1 MPIQNTDVQ
10 TLQNWLK
17 ENNAVVVDVREPG
30 EYKSGH
36 IKGAVN
42 KPLSTVDVAAVN
54 MPEHANKK
62 LVLQCLSGKR
72 SQMAAEKL
80 VGEDATLE
88 VFNLEGGITAWQE
101 AGAPTVSTG
110 IKILPMDRQMQ
121 LTAGALAFF
130 GTLLGWF
137 VAPVFFIIPAFVG
150 AGLMVAGFT
159 GWCGM
164 MKFLALM
171 PWNKG

>member
-10 TLQNWLK
+10 TLQSWLK
-17 ENNAVVVDVREPG
+17 KNNALVVDVREPG

-36 IKGAVN
+36 IKGAIN
-42 KPLSTVDVAAVN
+42 KPLSTVDVAEVN

-62 LVLQCLSGKR
+62 LVLHCLSGRR

-80 VGEDATLE
+80 VGEDPTLD

-101 AGAPTVSTG
+101 AGAPTVRTG

-121 LTAGALAFF
+121 LTAGTLAFL

-137 VAPVFFIIPAFVG
+137 VAPAFFIVPAFVG
-150 AGLMVAGFT
+150 AGLMVAGLT

-164 MKFLALM
+164 MKLLAFM